1 MLSPARNRSRAAV
14 GPVPSFGV
22 APTQPVPSGRFPTT
36 MYEDRTML
44 SAFSRSLAPARPLRR
59 VLTLTVALALGAL
72 PVGAS
77 AVVPHPQTA
86 VAAVQPPRNNA
97 DTEYNTCVE
106 RLVGDASPT
115 PGVWAVCHGYLGS
128 EEYTVTRR
136 HSSASVTR
144 GQLVRMLYRMAG
156 SPTVKNL
163 PKTSPYKDVA
173 TADPDYPAYIWAA
186 DAGITSGWDDGLF
199 HPDDYATRHTLA
211 AFLYRAAGSPDGAA
225 RLRQIRRPLR
235 AEVKKAEQFK
245 TENRW
250 AARTLGTYPEVDR
263 DGDGAADVV
272 DPASPLYFS
281 DALYM
286 LKAYGDKG
294 LKVVGTPAVD

>member
-1 MLSPARNRSRAAV
+1 ML
-14 GPVPSFGV
+14 PVIS
-22 APTQPVPSGRFPTT
+22 
-36 MYEDRTML
+36 
-44 SAFSRSLAPARPLRR
+44 R
-59 VLTLTVALALGAL
+59 VLTPTTRARRTFALTLALALGAV
-72 PVGAS
+72 PVTS
-77 AVVPHPQTA
+77 AVSAQPAAHA
-86 VAAVQPPRNNA
+86 VETHAAKPAVNLQFVIKAEQPKDDPSYV
-97 DTEYNTCVE
+97 ECVANF
-106 RLVGDASPT
+106 LGTMSAT
-115 PGVWAVCHGYLGS
+115 PGVWAVCHGYLDS

-136 HSSASVTR
+136 HGTATVTR

-173 TADPDYPAYIWAA
+173 TTDPDYAAYIWAA

-199 HPDDYATRHTLA
+199 HPDEYATRHTLA

-235 AEVKKAEQFK
+235 AEVKKTEQFK

-263 DGDGAADVV
+263 DGDGVADVV

-294 LKVVGTPAVD
+294 LKVVGTPVVD

>member
-1 MLSPARNRSRAAV
+1 MLPVISRALT
-14 GPVPSFGV
+14 P
-22 APTQPVPSGRFPTT
+22 APRA
-36 MYEDRTML
+36 RR
-44 SAFSRSLAPARPLRR
+44 AFALAL
-59 VLTLTVALALGAL
+59 ALALGAV
-72 PVGAS
+72 PVTS
-77 AVVPHPQTA
+77 AVSAQPAAHAAEAHAAKPA
-86 VAAVQPPRNNA
+86 VNLQLVIKAEQPKDDPSYV
-97 DTEYNTCVE
+97 ECVANF
-106 RLVGDASPT
+106 LGTMSAT
-115 PGVWAVCHGYLGS
+115 PGVWAVCHGYLDS

-136 HSSASVTR
+136 HSTATVTR

-156 SPTVKNL
+156 SPTVKDL

-173 TADPDYPAYIWAA
+173 TTDPDYPAYIWAA

-235 AEVKKAEQFK
+235 AEVKKTEQFK

-250 AARTLGTYPEVDR
+250 AARTLGAYPEVDR
-263 DGDGAADVV
+263 NGDGVADVV

>member
-1 MLSPARNRSRAAV
+1 MF
-14 GPVPSFGV
+14 PVIS
-22 APTQPVPSGRFPTT
+22 
-36 MYEDRTML
+36 
-44 SAFSRSLAPARPLRR
+44 R
-59 VLTLTVALALGAL
+59 VLTPAPRARRTLALTLALALGAVPL
-72 PVGAS
+72 AS
-77 AVVPHPQTA
+77 AA
-86 VAAVQPPRNNA
+86 NVQPAAHAAKPAVNLQLVIKA
-97 DTEYNTCVE
+97 EQPKDDPSYVECVANF
-106 RLVGDASPT
+106 LGTMSAT
-115 PGVWAVCHGYLGS
+115 PGVWAVCHGYLDS

-136 HSSASVTR
+136 HGTATVTR

-173 TADPDYPAYIWAA
+173 TTDPDYAAYIWAA

-199 HPDDYATRHTLA
+199 HPDEYATRHTLA

-235 AEVKKAEQFK
+235 AEVKKTEQFK

-250 AARTLGTYPEVDR
+250 AARTLGAYPEVDR

-272 DPASPLYFS
+272 NPASPLYFS

-294 LKVVGTPAVD
+294 LKVVGTPVVD

>member
-1 MLSPARNRSRAAV
+1 MLPVISRALT
-14 GPVPSFGV
+14 P
-22 APTQPVPSGRFPTT
+22 APRAR
-36 MYEDRTML
+36 RTF
-44 SAFSRSLAPARPLRR
+44 A
-59 VLTLTVALALGAL
+59 LTLALALGAV
-72 PVGAS
+72 PVTS
-77 AVVPHPQTA
+77 AVSAQPAAHAAEAHAAKP
-86 VAAVQPPRNNA
+86 VANLQLVIKAEQPKDDPSYA
-97 DTEYNTCVE
+97 ECVANF
-106 RLVGDASPT
+106 LGTMSAT
-115 PGVWAVCHGYLGS
+115 PGVWAVCHGYLDS

-136 HSSASVTR
+136 HSGASVTR

-156 SPTVKNL
+156 SPTVKDL

-173 TADPDYPAYIWAA
+173 TTDPDYPAYIWAA

-199 HPDDYATRHTLA
+199 HPDEYATRHTLA

-235 AEVKKAEQFK
+235 AEVKKTEQFK

-250 AARTLGTYPEVDR
+250 AARTLGAYPEVDR
-263 DGDGAADVV
+263 DGDGVADVV

>member
-1 MLSPARNRSRAAV
+1 MF
-14 GPVPSFGV
+14 PVIS
-22 APTQPVPSGRFPTT
+22 
-36 MYEDRTML
+36 
-44 SAFSRSLAPARPLRR
+44 R
-59 VLTLTVALALGAL
+59 VLTPAPRARRTFALTLALVLGAV
-72 PVGAS
+72 PVTS
-77 AVVPHPQTA
+77 AVSAQPAAHA
-86 VAAVQPPRNNA
+86 VEAHAAKPAVNLQLVIKAEQPKDDPA
-97 DTEYNTCVE
+97 YLECVANF
-106 RLVGDASPT
+106 LGTMSAT
-115 PGVWAVCHGYLGS
+115 PGVWAVCHGYLDS

-136 HSSASVTR
+136 HSTASVTR

-163 PKTSPYKDVA
+163 PKASPYKDVA
-173 TADPDYPAYIWAA
+173 TTDPDYPAYIWAA

-235 AEVKKAEQFK
+235 AEVKKTEQFK

>member
-1 MLSPARNRSRAAV
+1 MLPVISRALT
-14 GPVPSFGV
+14 P
-22 APTQPVPSGRFPTT
+22 APRAR
-36 MYEDRTML
+36 RTF
-44 SAFSRSLAPARPLRR
+44 A
-59 VLTLTVALALGAL
+59 LTLALVLGAV
-72 PVGAS
+72 PVTS
-77 AVVPHPQTA
+77 AVSAQPAAHAAEPA
-86 VAAVQPPRNNA
+86 VNLQLVIKTEQPKDDPSYV
-97 DTEYNTCVE
+97 ECVANF
-106 RLVGDASPT
+106 LGTMSAT
-115 PGVWAVCHGYLGS
+115 PGVWAVCHGYLDS

-136 HSSASVTR
+136 HSTATVTR

-156 SPTVKNL
+156 SPTVKDL
-163 PKTSPYKDVA
+163 PKTSPYKDVP
-173 TADPDYPAYIWAA
+173 TTDPNYAAYIWAA

-199 HPDDYATRHTLA
+199 HPDEYATRHTLA

-225 RLRQIRRPLR
+225 HLRQIRRPLR
-235 AEVKKAEQFK
+235 AEVKKTEQFK

-250 AARTLGTYPEVDR
+250 AARTLGAYPEVDR
-263 DGDGAADVV
+263 NGDGVADVV

>member
-1 MLSPARNRSRAAV
+1 ML
-14 GPVPSFGV
+14 PVIS
-22 APTQPVPSGRFPTT
+22 
-36 MYEDRTML
+36 
-44 SAFSRSLAPARPLRR
+44 R
-59 VLTLTVALALGAL
+59 VLTPTTRARRVFALTLTLALALGAV
-72 PVGAS
+72 PV
-77 AVVPHPQTA
+77 T
-86 VAAVQPPRNNA
+86 AAVNTQPAAHAANA
-97 DTEYNTCVE
+97 AEPATNLQVVKAQQPKDDPSYVGCVANF
-106 RLVGDASPT
+106 LGTMSAT
-115 PGVWAVCHGYLGS
+115 PGVWAVCHGYLDS
-128 EEYTVTRR
+128 EEYLVTRR
-136 HSSASVTR
+136 HSTATVTR

-156 SPTVKNL
+156 SPTVKDL

-173 TADPDYPAYIWAA
+173 TTDPDYPAYIWAA
-186 DAGITSGWDDGLF
+186 DAGITSGWEDGLF
-199 HPDDYATRHTLA
+199 HPDEYATRHTLA

-235 AEVKKAEQFK
+235 AEVKKTEQFK

-250 AARTLGTYPEVDR
+250 AARTLGAYPEVDR

>member
-1 MLSPARNRSRAAV
+1 M
-14 GPVPSFGV
+14 
-22 APTQPVPSGRFPTT
+22 
-36 MYEDRTML
+36 
-44 SAFSRSLAPARPLRR
+44 
-59 VLTLTVALALGAL
+59 
-72 PVGAS
+72 
-77 AVVPHPQTA
+77 
-86 VAAVQPPRNNA
+86 
-97 DTEYNTCVE
+97 
-106 RLVGDASPT
+106 
-115 PGVWAVCHGYLGS
+115 WAVCHGYLDS

-136 HSSASVTR
+136 HSTATVTR

-173 TADPDYPAYIWAA
+173 TTNPDYPAYIWAA

-199 HPDDYATRHTLA
+199 HPDDYATRNTLA

-225 RLRQIRRPLR
+225 RMRQIRRPLR
-235 AEVKKAEQFK
+235 AEAKKVEQFK

-250 AARTLGTYPEVDR
+250 AARTLGAYPEVDR
-263 DGDGAADVV
+263 DGDGVADVV

-286 LKAYGDKG
+286 LKAYSDKG

>member
-1 MLSPARNRSRAAV
+1 MLPVISRALT
-14 GPVPSFGV
+14 P
-22 APTQPVPSGRFPTT
+22 APRAR
-36 MYEDRTML
+36 RTF
-44 SAFSRSLAPARPLRR
+44 A
-59 VLTLTVALALGAL
+59 LTLALALGAV
-72 PVGAS
+72 PVTSAVGAQPAAHAVEAHAAKPAVNLQLVIKAEQPKDDPSYVECVANFLGTMS
-77 AVVPHPQTA
+77 A
-86 VAAVQPPRNNA
+86 
-97 DTEYNTCVE
+97 
-106 RLVGDASPT
+106 T
-115 PGVWAVCHGYLGS
+115 PGVWAVCHGYLDS

-156 SPTVKNL
+156 SPTVKDL

-173 TADPDYPAYIWAA
+173 TTNPDYPAYIWAA

-235 AEVKKAEQFK
+235 AEAKKVEQFK
-245 TENRW
+245 AENRW

-294 LKVVGTPAVD
+294 LNVVGTPAVD

>member
-1 MLSPARNRSRAAV
+1 MLPVISRAFT
-14 GPVPSFGV
+14 S
-22 APTQPVPSGRFPTT
+22 APR
-36 MYEDRTML
+36 
-44 SAFSRSLAPARPLRR
+44 ARRIFA
-59 VLTLTVALALGAL
+59 LTLALALGAV
-72 PVGAS
+72 PV
-77 AVVPHPQTA
+77 T
-86 VAAVQPPRNNA
+86 AAVNAQPAAHAANA
-97 DTEYNTCVE
+97 AEPATNLQVVKAEQPKDDPSYVGCVANF
-106 RLVGDASPT
+106 LGAMNAT
-115 PGVWAVCHGYLGS
+115 PGVWAVCHGYLNS

-136 HSSASVTR
+136 HSTATVTR

-173 TADPDYPAYIWAA
+173 TTDPDYAAYIWAA

-199 HPDDYATRHTLA
+199 HPDDYATRNTLA

-225 RLRQIRRPLR
+225 RMRQIRRPLR
-235 AEVKKAEQFK
+235 AEAKKVEQFK

-250 AARTLGTYPEVDR
+250 AARTLGAYPKVDR
-263 DGDGAADVV
+263 DGDGAVDVV
-272 DPASPLYFS
+272 DPTSPLYFS

-294 LKVVGTPAVD
+294 LKVVGTPPH

>member
-1 MLSPARNRSRAAV
+1 MFSVISRALT
-14 GPVPSFGV
+14 P
-22 APTQPVPSGRFPTT
+22 APRAR
-36 MYEDRTML
+36 RT
-44 SAFSRSLAPARPLRR
+44 LA
-59 VLTLTVALALGAL
+59 LTLALGAV
-72 PVGAS
+72 PVTSAAS
-77 AVVPHPQTA
+77 AQPAAHA
-86 VAAVQPPRNNA
+86 VEAHAAKPVANLQLVIKAQQPKDDPAYLECVATFVGTMNA
-97 DTEYNTCVE
+97 
-106 RLVGDASPT
+106 T
-115 PGVWAVCHGYLGS
+115 PGVWAVCHGYLDS

-136 HSSASVTR
+136 HSTATVTR

-173 TADPDYPAYIWAA
+173 TTDPDYAAYIWAA

-199 HPDDYATRHTLA
+199 HPDDYATRNTLA

-225 RLRQIRRPLR
+225 RMRQIRRPLR
-235 AEVKKAEQFK
+235 AEAKKVEQFK

-250 AARTLGTYPEVDR
+250 AARTLGAYPEVDR
-263 DGDGAADVV
+263 NGDGAVDVV

-294 LKVVGTPAVD
+294 LKVVGTPVVD

>member
-1 MLSPARNRSRAAV
+1 MLPVISRALT
-14 GPVPSFGV
+14 P
-22 APTQPVPSGRFPTT
+22 APRA
-36 MYEDRTML
+36 RR
-44 SAFSRSLAPARPLRR
+44 AFA
-59 VLTLTVALALGAL
+59 LTLALALGAV
-72 PVGAS
+72 PVTS
-77 AVVPHPQTA
+77 AMSAQPAAHAVEAHAAKPVVNLQLVIKAEQPKDDPSYVEC
-86 VAAVQPPRNNA
+86 VANFLGTMSA
-97 DTEYNTCVE
+97 
-106 RLVGDASPT
+106 T
-115 PGVWAVCHGYLGS
+115 PGVWAVCHGYLDS

-136 HSSASVTR
+136 HSTASVTR

-156 SPTVKNL
+156 SPTVKDL
-163 PKTSPYKDVA
+163 PKTSPYKDVP
-173 TADPDYPAYIWAA
+173 TTDPNYAAYIWAA

-263 DGDGAADVV
+263 DGDGVADVV

>member
-1 MLSPARNRSRAAV
+1 ML
-14 GPVPSFGV
+14 PVIS
-22 APTQPVPSGRFPTT
+22 
-36 MYEDRTML
+36 
-44 SAFSRSLAPARPLRR
+44 R
-59 VLTLTVALALGAL
+59 VLTPAPRARRTLALSLALALGAAPL
-72 PVGAS
+72 AS
-77 AVVPHPQTA
+77 AANAQPA
-86 VAAVQPPRNNA
+86 VHAAKPAVNLQLVIKAQQPKDDPSYV
-97 DTEYNTCVE
+97 ECVANF
-106 RLVGDASPT
+106 LGTMSAT
-115 PGVWAVCHGYLGS
+115 PGVWAVCHGYLDS

-136 HSSASVTR
+136 HSTATVTR

-173 TADPDYPAYIWAA
+173 TTDPDYAAYIWAA

-199 HPDDYATRHTLA
+199 HPDEYATRHTLA

-235 AEVKKAEQFK
+235 AEVKKTEQFK

-294 LKVVGTPAVD
+294 LKVVGTPVVD

>member
-1 MLSPARNRSRAAV
+1 MF
-14 GPVPSFGV
+14 PVIS
-22 APTQPVPSGRFPTT
+22 
-36 MYEDRTML
+36 
-44 SAFSRSLAPARPLRR
+44 R
-59 VLTLTVALALGAL
+59 VLTPAPRVRRTLALSLALALGAV
-72 PVGAS
+72 PVTS
-77 AVVPHPQTA
+77 AVSAQPAAHA
-86 VAAVQPPRNNA
+86 VEAHAAKPVVNLQLVIKAEQPKDDPSYV
-97 DTEYNTCVE
+97 ECVANF
-106 RLVGDASPT
+106 LGTMSAT
-115 PGVWAVCHGYLGS
+115 PGVWAVCHGYLDS

-136 HSSASVTR
+136 HSTATVTR

-156 SPTVKNL
+156 SPTVKDL
-163 PKTSPYKDVA
+163 PKTSPYKDVP
-173 TADPDYPAYIWAA
+173 TTDPNYAAYIWAA

-235 AEVKKAEQFK
+235 AEVKKTEQFK

-294 LKVVGTPAVD
+294 LKVVGTPVVD

>member
-1 MLSPARNRSRAAV
+1 MFSVISRAV
-14 GPVPSFGV
+14 TP
-22 APTQPVPSGRFPTT
+22 APRAR
-36 MYEDRTML
+36 RTI
-44 SAFSRSLAPARPLRR
+44 A
-59 VLTLTVALALGAL
+59 LTLALALGAV
-72 PVGAS
+72 PVTS
-77 AVVPHPQTA
+77 AVSAQPAAHAAEPA
-86 VAAVQPPRNNA
+86 VNLKLVIKAEQPKNDPAYLECVANFVGTMNA
-97 DTEYNTCVE
+97 
-106 RLVGDASPT
+106 T
-115 PGVWAVCHGYLGS
+115 PGVWAVCHGYLDS
-128 EEYTVTRR
+128 EEYTVTRCYG
-136 HSSASVTR
+136 SATVTR

-163 PKTSPYKDVA
+163 PTTSPYKDVA
-173 TADPDYPAYIWAA
+173 TTDPDYPAYIWAA
-186 DAGITSGWDDGLF
+186 DAGITSGWEDELF

-235 AEVKKAEQFK
+235 AEVKKTEQFK

-250 AARTLGTYPEVDR
+250 AARTLGACPEVDR
-263 DGDGAADVV
+263 DGDGVADVV
-272 DPASPLYFS
+272 NPASPLYFS

>member
-1 MLSPARNRSRAAV
+1 MLPVISRALT
-14 GPVPSFGV
+14 P
-22 APTQPVPSGRFPTT
+22 APRAR
-36 MYEDRTML
+36 RTF
-44 SAFSRSLAPARPLRR
+44 A
-59 VLTLTVALALGAL
+59 LTLALVLGAV
-72 PVGAS
+72 PVTS
-77 AVVPHPQTA
+77 AVSAQPAANAAEAHAAKPA
-86 VAAVQPPRNNA
+86 VNLQLVIKAEQPKDDPSYV
-97 DTEYNTCVE
+97 ECVANF
-106 RLVGDASPT
+106 LGTMSAT
-115 PGVWAVCHGYLGS
+115 PGVWAVCHGYLDS

-136 HSSASVTR
+136 HSGANVTR

-173 TADPDYPAYIWAA
+173 TTNPDYPAYIWAA

-235 AEVKKAEQFK
+235 AEVKKTEQFK

-250 AARTLGTYPEVDR
+250 AARTLGAYPEADR

-272 DPASPLYFS
+272 NPASPLYFS

-294 LKVVGTPAVD
+294 LKVVGTPVVD

>member
-1 MLSPARNRSRAAV
+1 MF
-14 GPVPSFGV
+14 PVIS
-22 APTQPVPSGRFPTT
+22 
-36 MYEDRTML
+36 
-44 SAFSRSLAPARPLRR
+44 R
-59 VLTLTVALALGAL
+59 VLTPAPRARRTLALSLALALGAV
-72 PVGAS
+72 PVTS
-77 AVVPHPQTA
+77 AVSAQPAAHA
-86 VAAVQPPRNNA
+86 VETHAAKPAVNLQFVIKAEQPKDDPSYV
-97 DTEYNTCVE
+97 ECVANF
-106 RLVGDASPT
+106 LGTMSAT
-115 PGVWAVCHGYLGS
+115 PGVWAVCHGYLDS

-136 HSSASVTR
+136 HSSATVTR

-156 SPTVKNL
+156 SPTVKDL

-173 TADPDYPAYIWAA
+173 TTNPDYPAYIWAA

-199 HPDDYATRHTLA
+199 HPDEYATRHTLA

-245 TENRW
+245 AENRW
-250 AARTLGTYPEVDR
+250 AARTLGAYPEVDR
-263 DGDGAADVV
+263 DGDGVADVV

>member
-1 MLSPARNRSRAAV
+1 MFPVISRALT
-14 GPVPSFGV
+14 P
-22 APTQPVPSGRFPTT
+22 APRVR
-36 MYEDRTML
+36 RTLAL
-44 SAFSRSLAPARPLRR
+44 SL
-59 VLTLTVALALGAL
+59 ALALGAV
-72 PVGAS
+72 PVTS
-77 AVVPHPQTA
+77 AVTA
-86 VAAVQPPRNNA
+86 QPAAHAVEAPAAKPAVNLQLVIKAQQPKDDPSYVECVANFLGTMSA
-97 DTEYNTCVE
+97 
-106 RLVGDASPT
+106 T
-115 PGVWAVCHGYLGS
+115 PGVWAVCHGYLDS

-136 HSSASVTR
+136 HSSATVTR

-163 PKTSPYKDVA
+163 PTTSPYKDVA
-173 TADPDYPAYIWAA
+173 TTDPDYAAYIWAA
-186 DAGITSGWDDGLF
+186 DAGITSGWEDELF
-199 HPDDYATRHTLA
+199 HPAEYATRHTLA

-245 TENRW
+245 PENRW

-263 DGDGAADVV
+263 DGDGVADVV

>member
-1 MLSPARNRSRAAV
+1 ML
-14 GPVPSFGV
+14 PVIS
-22 APTQPVPSGRFPTT
+22 
-36 MYEDRTML
+36 
-44 SAFSRSLAPARPLRR
+44 R
-59 VLTLTVALALGAL
+59 VLTPTTRARRTFALTLALALGAV
-72 PVGAS
+72 PVTSAVGAQPAAHAAEAHAAKPVVNLQLVIKAEQPKDDPSYAECVATFLGTMS
-77 AVVPHPQTA
+77 A
-86 VAAVQPPRNNA
+86 
-97 DTEYNTCVE
+97 
-106 RLVGDASPT
+106 T
-115 PGVWAVCHGYLGS
+115 PGVCAVCHGYLDS

-136 HSSASVTR
+136 HSTATVTR

-156 SPTVKNL
+156 SPTVKDL
-163 PKTSPYKDVA
+163 PKTSPYKDVP
-173 TADPDYPAYIWAA
+173 TTDPDYPAYIWAA

-235 AEVKKAEQFK
+235 AEAKKVEQFK
-245 TENRW
+245 AENRW
-250 AARTLGTYPEVDR
+250 AARTLGAYPEVDR
-263 DGDGAADVV
+263 DGDGVADVV
-272 DPASPLYFS
+272 NPASPLYFS

>member
-1 MLSPARNRSRAAV
+1 MLPVISRAL
-14 GPVPSFGV
+14 
-22 APTQPVPSGRFPTT
+22 T
-36 MYEDRTML
+36 
-44 SAFSRSLAPARPLRR
+44 LAPRARR
-59 VLTLTVALALGAL
+59 VFALTLALALGAV
-72 PVGAS
+72 PV
-77 AVVPHPQTA
+77 T
-86 VAAVQPPRNNA
+86 AAVNAQPAAHAANA
-97 DTEYNTCVE
+97 AEPATNLQVVKAQQPKDDPSYVGCVANF
-106 RLVGDASPT
+106 LGTMSAT
-115 PGVWAVCHGYLGS
+115 PGVWAVCHGYLDS

-136 HSSASVTR
+136 HGTATVTR

-173 TADPDYPAYIWAA
+173 TTNPDYPAYIWAA

-199 HPDDYATRHTLA
+199 HPDEYATRHTLA

-235 AEVKKAEQFK
+235 AKAQKTEQFK

-250 AARTLGTYPEVDR
+250 AARTLGAYPEVDR
-263 DGDGAADVV
+263 DGDGVADVV

-294 LKVVGTPAVD
+294 LKVVGTPVVD

>member
-1 MLSPARNRSRAAV
+1 MLPVISRALT
-14 GPVPSFGV
+14 P
-22 APTQPVPSGRFPTT
+22 APRAR
-36 MYEDRTML
+36 RTF
-44 SAFSRSLAPARPLRR
+44 A
-59 VLTLTVALALGAL
+59 LTLALALGAV
-72 PVGAS
+72 PVTS
-77 AVVPHPQTA
+77 AVSAQPAAHA
-86 VAAVQPPRNNA
+86 VEAHAAKPVVNLQLVIKAEQPKDDPSYV
-97 DTEYNTCVE
+97 ECVANF
-106 RLVGDASPT
+106 LGTMSAT
-115 PGVWAVCHGYLGS
+115 PGVWAVCHGYLDS

-136 HSSASVTR
+136 HSSATVTR

-156 SPTVKNL
+156 SPTVKDL
-163 PKTSPYKDVA
+163 PKTSPYKDVP
-173 TADPDYPAYIWAA
+173 TTDPNYAAYIWAA

>member
-1 MLSPARNRSRAAV
+1 MFPVISRAL
-14 GPVPSFGV
+14 
-22 APTQPVPSGRFPTT
+22 TPTT
-36 MYEDRTML
+36 RARRTF
-44 SAFSRSLAPARPLRR
+44 A
-59 VLTLTVALALGAL
+59 LTLALALGAV
-72 PVGAS
+72 PAGTSAIAS
-77 AVVPHPQTA
+77 HQA
-86 VAAVQPPRNNA
+86 VAHAAEPAAANGLIKLHQPKNDPSYA
-97 DTEYNTCVE
+97 ECVANF
-106 RLVGDASPT
+106 LGTMSAT
-115 PGVWAVCHGYLGS
+115 PGVWAVCHGYLDS

-136 HSSASVTR
+136 HSSATVTR

-156 SPTVKNL
+156 SPTVKDL
-163 PKTSPYKDVA
+163 PKTSPYKDVP
-173 TADPDYPAYIWAA
+173 TTDPNYAAYIWAA

-235 AEVKKAEQFK
+235 AEAKKAEQFK

-294 LKVVGTPAVD
+294 LKVVGTPVVD

>member
-1 MLSPARNRSRAAV
+1 MLPVISRALT
-14 GPVPSFGV
+14 P
-22 APTQPVPSGRFPTT
+22 APRAR
-36 MYEDRTML
+36 RTF
-44 SAFSRSLAPARPLRR
+44 A
-59 VLTLTVALALGAL
+59 LTLALVLGAV
-72 PVGAS
+72 PVTS
-77 AVVPHPQTA
+77 AVSAQPAANAAEAHAAKPA
-86 VAAVQPPRNNA
+86 VNLQLVIKAEQPKDDPSYV
-97 DTEYNTCVE
+97 ECVANF
-106 RLVGDASPT
+106 LGTMSAT
-115 PGVWAVCHGYLGS
+115 PGVWAVCHGYLDS

-136 HSSASVTR
+136 HSGATVTR

-156 SPTVKNL
+156 SPTVKDL
-163 PKTSPYKDVA
+163 PKTSPYKDVP
-173 TADPDYPAYIWAA
+173 TTDPNYAAYIWAA

-235 AEVKKAEQFK
+235 AEAKKVEQFK
-245 TENRW
+245 AENRW
-250 AARTLGTYPEVDR
+250 AARTLGAYPEVDR
-263 DGDGAADVV
+263 DGDGVADVV
-272 DPASPLYFS
+272 NPASPLYFS

>member
-1 MLSPARNRSRAAV
+1 ML
-14 GPVPSFGV
+14 PVIS
-22 APTQPVPSGRFPTT
+22 
-36 MYEDRTML
+36 
-44 SAFSRSLAPARPLRR
+44 R
-59 VLTLTVALALGAL
+59 VLTPTTRARRVFALTLALALGAV
-72 PVGAS
+72 PV
-77 AVVPHPQTA
+77 T
-86 VAAVQPPRNNA
+86 AAVNAQPAAHAANA
-97 DTEYNTCVE
+97 AEPATNLQVVKAEQPKDDPSYVGCVANF
-106 RLVGDASPT
+106 LGAMSAT
-115 PGVWAVCHGYLGS
+115 PGVWAVCHGYLDS
-128 EEYTVTRR
+128 EEYLVTRR
-136 HSSASVTR
+136 HSTATVTR

-156 SPTVKNL
+156 SPTVKDL

-173 TADPDYPAYIWAA
+173 TTDPDYAAYIWAA

-199 HPDDYATRHTLA
+199 HPDEYATRHTLA

-225 RLRQIRRPLR
+225 QLRQIRRPQLVD
-235 AEVKKAEQFK
+235 AKKNAKKAEQFK

-250 AARTLGTYPEVDR
+250 AARTLGAYPEVDR

>member
-1 MLSPARNRSRAAV
+1 ML
-14 GPVPSFGV
+14 PVIS
-22 APTQPVPSGRFPTT
+22 
-36 MYEDRTML
+36 
-44 SAFSRSLAPARPLRR
+44 R
-59 VLTLTVALALGAL
+59 VLTPTTRARRVFALTLALALGAV
-72 PVGAS
+72 PV
-77 AVVPHPQTA
+77 T
-86 VAAVQPPRNNA
+86 AAVNAQPAAHAAHAAEPATNLQGVKA
-97 DTEYNTCVE
+97 QQPKDDPSYVGCVANF
-106 RLVGDASPT
+106 LGAMSAT
-115 PGVWAVCHGYLGS
+115 PGVWAVCHGYLDS
-128 EEYTVTRR
+128 EEYLVTRR
-136 HSSASVTR
+136 HSTATITR

-156 SPTVKNL
+156 SPTVKDL
-163 PKTSPYKDVA
+163 PKTSPYQDVE
-173 TADPDYPAYIWAA
+173 TTDPDYAAYIWAA

-199 HPDDYATRHTLA
+199 HPDEYATRHTLA

-250 AARTLGTYPEVDR
+250 AARTLGAYPEVDR
-263 DGDGAADVV
+263 NGDGVADVV

-294 LKVVGTPAVD
+294 LKVVGTPVVD

>member
-1 MLSPARNRSRAAV
+1 MLPVISRALT
-14 GPVPSFGV
+14 P
-22 APTQPVPSGRFPTT
+22 APRAR
-36 MYEDRTML
+36 RTF
-44 SAFSRSLAPARPLRR
+44 A
-59 VLTLTVALALGAL
+59 LTLALALGAV
-72 PVGAS
+72 PVTSAVGAQPAAHAVEAHAAEPAVNLQLVIKTEQPKDDPSYVECVANFLGTMS
-77 AVVPHPQTA
+77 A
-86 VAAVQPPRNNA
+86 
-97 DTEYNTCVE
+97 
-106 RLVGDASPT
+106 T
-115 PGVWAVCHGYLGS
+115 PGVWAVCHGYLDN

-136 HSSASVTR
+136 HSTATVTR

-156 SPTVKNL
+156 SPTVKDL

-173 TADPDYPAYIWAA
+173 TTNPDYPAYIWAA

-199 HPDDYATRHTLA
+199 HPDEYATRHTLA

-235 AEVKKAEQFK
+235 AEAKKVEQFK
-245 TENRW
+245 AENRW
-250 AARTLGTYPEVDR
+250 AARTLGAYPEVDR
-263 DGDGAADVV
+263 DGDGVADVV
-272 DPASPLYFS
+272 NPASPLYFS

>member
-1 MLSPARNRSRAAV
+1 MFPVISRALT
-14 GPVPSFGV
+14 P
-22 APTQPVPSGRFPTT
+22 APRA
-36 MYEDRTML
+36 RR
-44 SAFSRSLAPARPLRR
+44 ALA
-59 VLTLTVALALGAL
+59 LTLALALGAV
-72 PVGAS
+72 PVTS
-77 AVVPHPQTA
+77 AVTA
-86 VAAVQPPRNNA
+86 QPAAHAVEAHAAEVAPGLQLVIKAEQPKNDPSYV
-97 DTEYNTCVE
+97 ECVATF
-106 RLVGDASPT
+106 LGTMSAT
-115 PGVWAVCHGYLGS
+115 PGVWAVCHGYLDS
-128 EEYTVTRR
+128 EEYIVTRR
-136 HSSASVTR
+136 HSTATVTR

-163 PKTSPYKDVA
+163 PTTSPYKDVA
-173 TADPDYPAYIWAA
+173 TTNPDYPAYIWAA

-199 HPDDYATRHTLA
+199 HPDEYASRNTLA

-235 AEVKKAEQFK
+235 AEVKKTEQFK

-250 AARTLGTYPEVDR
+250 AARTLGAYPEVDR
-263 DGDGAADVV
+263 DGDGAADAV

-294 LKVVGTPAVD
+294 LKVVGTPVVD

>member
-1 MLSPARNRSRAAV
+1 MLPVISRAL
-14 GPVPSFGV
+14 
-22 APTQPVPSGRFPTT
+22 TPTT
-36 MYEDRTML
+36 RARRTF
-44 SAFSRSLAPARPLRR
+44 ALAL
-59 VLTLTVALALGAL
+59 ALALGAV
-72 PVGAS
+72 PVTS
-77 AVVPHPQTA
+77 AMSAQPAAHAVEAHAAKPVVNLQLVIKAEQPKDDPSYVEC
-86 VAAVQPPRNNA
+86 VANFLGTMSA
-97 DTEYNTCVE
+97 
-106 RLVGDASPT
+106 T
-115 PGVWAVCHGYLGS
+115 PGVWAVCHGYLDS

-136 HSSASVTR
+136 HSTASVTR

-163 PKTSPYKDVA
+163 PTTSPYKDVA
-173 TADPDYPAYIWAA
+173 TTNPDYPAYIWAA

-235 AEVKKAEQFK
+235 AEAKKAEQFK